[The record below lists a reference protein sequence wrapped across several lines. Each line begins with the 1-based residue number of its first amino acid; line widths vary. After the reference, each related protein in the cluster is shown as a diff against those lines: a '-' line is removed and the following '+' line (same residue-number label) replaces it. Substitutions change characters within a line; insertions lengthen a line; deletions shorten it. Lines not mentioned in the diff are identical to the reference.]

1 MERCVLAVCG
11 LAFEA
16 RLAAGPGVRTVAG
29 AGRTGTLAAAIERE
43 VAAGAIAILSFG
55 VAGALDPAL
64 RPGTLIV
71 ADRIV
76 DGATDHAVDR
86 PWSEALTMSIGNV
99 VRAPMAG
106 SDVIVGDPADK
117 ARLRERTGAG
127 AVDMES
133 HVAAR
138 IAAAHG
144 LPFAALRAVADPSER
159 ALPPAARVAMQA
171 EGRIDFAGVLAS
183 LARMPG
189 QLPLLLRVARDSQRA
204 SGALGRGR
212 RLLGRGLGYPDLDQL
227 AIDVV

>member
-1 MERCVLAVCG
+1 MLAVCG

-29 AGRTGTLAAAIERE
+29 AGRSLALAAAIDRE

-76 DGATDHAVDR
+76 DGATNYAVNR
-86 PWSEALTMSIGNV
+86 PWSEALTKRIGMA
-99 VRAPMAG
+99 RAAMAG
-106 SDVIVGDPADK
+106 SDLIVGDPVEK

-144 LPFAALRAVADPSER
+144 LPFAALRAIADPSER

-171 EGRIDFAGVLAS
+171 DGRIDLANVLAS
-183 LARMPG
+183 LARTPG